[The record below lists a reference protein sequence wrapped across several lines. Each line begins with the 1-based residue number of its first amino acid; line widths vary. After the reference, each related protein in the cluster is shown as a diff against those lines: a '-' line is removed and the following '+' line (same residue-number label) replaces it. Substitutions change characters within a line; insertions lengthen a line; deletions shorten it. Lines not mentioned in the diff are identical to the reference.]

1 MSGSENTSELELV
14 EMSRKEKICVGLT
27 EKEIWDYAVTP
38 TPCALSHLF
47 AFYA

>member
-1 MSGSENTSELELV
+1 MGCPHTSELELV

>member
-1 MSGSENTSELELV
+1 MGCPHTSELELV
-14 EMSRKEKICVGLT
+14 ETSRKEKICVGLT
-27 EKEIWDYAVTP
+27 EEEIWDYAVTP